1 MVNVSEH
8 GNVPRKR
15 RVVHQS
21 CEEFGRVLLLTGIQM
36 FNLRLGDALLE
47 DGEHLVVER
56 LDQWLLDILCILLL
70 YNDFGAF
77 EHLWLLHA
85 FHPYILCVRIVLFI
99 FIKCDGVFVRP
110 NGCILGLLL
119 RF

>member
-1 MVNVSEH
+1 MVDVSEH

-21 CEEFGRVLLLTGIQM
+21 CEEFGRVLL
-36 FNLRLGDALLE
+36 LLE